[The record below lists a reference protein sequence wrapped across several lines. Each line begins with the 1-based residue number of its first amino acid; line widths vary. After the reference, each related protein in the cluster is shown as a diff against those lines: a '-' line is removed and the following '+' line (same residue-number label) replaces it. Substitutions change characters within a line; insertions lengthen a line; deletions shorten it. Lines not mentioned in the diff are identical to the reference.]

1 MRLKLEGEA
10 WGYRASPDLGATDP
24 TLPLTTRMALA
35 RRTMRVQEAELEAK
49 EAERE
54 RVQRGHERSR
64 RARSGT
70 IPSFQARSMV
80 AKPSEAVSTPAEV
93 SAVHA
98 CTHAPVGTRP
108 SEEAMTIVSSNLDS
122 LIRSRH
128 IGQTTPPSARLE
140 TPSVTASRMTT
151 PRAEASPV
159 VASPTDAG
167 TPKMAKPEAVSAWLE
182 QAGAVAAARVR
193 ARVGECEG
201 EGEGKPSLEK
211 KTARREGR
219 RHALRPVLA
228 WLAAVPLIPAVM
240 AGFLL
245 ITSKEV
251 YKQDGKQ
258 EKAATPRA
266 ADTGTGVGRGLVLV
280 GRLPPVTSASAL
292 SVVAAGS
299 LTQGSKVRDASRQD
313 WAKARTKQAQSG
325 ALWRLLK
332 KQVTTAP
339 IVTTVGVTTSAL
351 TCLFMYWK

>member
-93 SAVHA
+93 PAVHA
-98 CTHAPVGTRP
+98 CTQAPVGTRP
-108 SEEAMTIVSSNLDS
+108 SEEVMTIVSSNLDS

-128 IGQTTPPSARLE
+128 IGQTPPPAARLE
-140 TPSVTASRMTT
+140 TPSATAPRITT

-201 EGEGKPSLEK
+201 EGEGEGKSTLEK
-211 KTARREGR
+211 KTARREGM
-219 RHALRPVLA
+219 RHTLRPVLA
-228 WLAAVPLIPAVM
+228 WLAAVPLIPAVTT
-240 AGFLL
+240 GFLL
-245 ITSKEV
+245 TTSKEV

-266 ADTGTGVGRGLVLV
+266 ADTGTGAGRGLVLV
-280 GRLPPVTSASAL
+280 GRLPTAASAL

-299 LTQGSKVRDASRQD
+299 LAQGSKVRDASRQD
-313 WAKARTKQAQSG
+313 WAKARTQQAESG
-325 ALWRLLK
+325 KLWWLL

>member
-93 SAVHA
+93 PAVHA
-98 CTHAPVGTRP
+98 CTQAPVGTRP
-108 SEEAMTIVSSNLDS
+108 SEEVMTIVSSNLDS

-128 IGQTTPPSARLE
+128 IGQTPPPAARLE
-140 TPSVTASRMTT
+140 TPSATAPRITT

-201 EGEGKPSLEK
+201 EGEGKSPLEK

-219 RHALRPVLA
+219 RHHTLRPVLA
-228 WLAAVPLIPAVM
+228 WLAAVPLIPAAM
-240 AGFLL
+240 AGSLL
-245 ITSKEV
+245 TTSKEV

-266 ADTGTGVGRGLVLV
+266 ADTGTGVGRGLVLA
-280 GRLPPVTSASAL
+280 GRLPTVTSAL

-299 LTQGSKVRDASRQD
+299 LAQGSKVRE
-313 WAKARTKQAQSG
+313 
-325 ALWRLLK
+325 
-332 KQVTTAP
+332 V
-339 IVTTVGVTTSAL
+339 
-351 TCLFMYWK
+351 